1 MLSPSTRKDKKLMLK
16 LNDGRKIHFGQHGSQ
31 TYVEGAS
38 DAKRAAY
45 IARHRIREDWS
56 TVNPGSASRFIL
68 WGESRD
74 LATNLRSFLKSM
86 AHDKRCPQN

>member
-1 MLSPSTRKDKKLMLK
+1 MLAHSTRKDKKLMIELK
-16 LNDGRKIHFGQHGSQ
+16 DGRKIHFGQRGSQ

-38 DAKRAAY
+38 DAKREAY

-56 TVNPGSASRFIL
+56 TINPGSASRFIL

-74 LATNLRSFLKSM
+74 LETNLRSFLKSM
-86 AHDKRCPQN
+86 AHDKRCHQN